1 MSRRSRA
8 ELAGVIL
15 GDASPVAV
23 MGVINVSPESFHAG
37 SVYLGEEAVLRAA
50 LGMVEAGAAPI
61 DVRARPSA
69 PHLQTGIRQA
79 QETERPPLPRRAP
92 PPGPALALSGDPCVS
107 PL

>member
-50 LGMVEAGAAPI
+50 LGMVEAGAGPI
-61 DVRARPSA
+61 DVGAPSSA
-69 PHLQTGIRQA
+69 PYLETGISEA
-79 QETERPPLPRRAP
+79 EETERLPRRGVRAP
-92 PPGPALALSGDPCVS
+92 PRDTGA
-107 PL
+107 